1 MVHLDCNEP
10 KAQYDG
16 CAAHTEGR
24 NWSFDYIEW
33 SKFSRMYVN
42 MQLWRLQNGPRNTL
56 QQE

>member
-33 SKFSRMYVN
+33 SKFS
-42 MQLWRLQNGPRNTL
+42 
-56 QQE
+56 